1 MNSLGH
7 KENLGRAAMV
17 AKIIENSEL
26 FTDEQLSFYTDAE
39 LAETYQALLFIINF
53 NEIQSEYEISKNRN
67 NCSIS
72 KNNFYYNINF
82 IIWCFSLPSCF
93 FKYIS
98 DI

>member
-1 MNSLGH
+1 MNNLGH

-53 NEIQSEYEISKNRN
+53 NEI
-67 NCSIS
+67 
-72 KNNFYYNINF
+72 
-82 IIWCFSLPSCF
+82 
-93 FKYIS
+93 
-98 DI
+98 